1 MLTIVFGSPGAG
13 KTTLAARYTKQ
24 FLKQNIPVYGN
35 AEIVGMI
42 PFPLE
47 KLGKVTPPAGSVLIV
62 DEAGI
67 EYNNRKYKTLP
78 QKTIEWFKLHRHYGV
93 DIIVLSQ
100 SWEDMDITLR
110 RLADKLV
117 YIRKL
122 GAGLTILRP
131 VKKFVQIDQETHQ
144 IVDGF
149 RFLPIWYS
157 LLRTLIIG
165 RLVRLPK
172 PFSFLFRPRYYKLFD
187 SWAVPET
194 PVFENP

>member
-1 MLTIVFGSPGAG
+1 MLIIVFGSPGAG

-24 FLKQNIPVYGN
+24 YLKKNIPVYGN

-47 KLGKVTPPAGSVLIV
+47 KLGEVTPPPGSVLIV

-67 EYNNRKYKTLP
+67 HYNNRKYKSLS

-110 RLADKLV
+110 RLADKLL

-131 VKKFVQIDQETHQ
+131 VRKFVQIDQETHQ

-149 RFLPIWYS
+149 RLS
-157 LLRTLIIG
+157 LIHI
-165 RLVRLPK
+165 
-172 PFSFLFRPRYYKLFD
+172 
-187 SWAVPET
+187 
-194 PVFENP
+194 